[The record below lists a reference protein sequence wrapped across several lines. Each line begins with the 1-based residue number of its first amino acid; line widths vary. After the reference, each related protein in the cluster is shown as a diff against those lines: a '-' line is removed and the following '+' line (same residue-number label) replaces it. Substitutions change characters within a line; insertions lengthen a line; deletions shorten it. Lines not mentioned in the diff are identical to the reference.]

1 MSAKG
6 GSACLGQGQASGGKK
21 NQTIIIS
28 IIIVLIVGTGAFY
41 GGMVYGKSQKGNA
54 FNPGRLQGLN
64 ANGVQRGARQ
74 GVNGGFVNGQIISQ
88 DDKSVTLKLLDGGSK
103 IIFFSDS
110 TQITKSAS
118 GAIADLTTG
127 ENLMVNGTANADGSI
142 TAQTI
147 QIRPQLPNNPDQPAK
162 PAQ

>member
-1 MSAKG
+1 MKID
-6 GSACLGQGQASGGKK
+6 K
-21 NQTIIIS
+21 TIIIFV
-28 IIIVLIVGTGAFY
+28 IIVFIVGAGAFY
-41 GGMVYGKSQKGNA
+41 GGLVYGKSQKGNA

-64 ANGVQRGARQ
+64 ANGAQRGARQ
-74 GVNGGFVNGQIISQ
+74 GANGGIVSGQILSQ

-110 TQITKSAS
+110 TQITKSATGGVS
-118 GAIADLTTG
+118 DLTTG

-147 QIRPQLPNNPDQPAK
+147 QIRPQLPNNPQQPA
-162 PAQ
+162 PNPQ